1 MMNFA
6 SMKFFLVGLTLTAM
20 LSACSDDETSDLIP
34 EPKPEQI
41 DITFSTGELLYLP
54 NGMLLIN
61 LFETDN
67 TSVYQT
73 QIKLEGI
80 ENNGA

>member
-1 MMNFA
+1 
-6 SMKFFLVGLTLTAM
+6 
-20 LSACSDDETSDLIP
+20 
-34 EPKPEQI
+34 
-41 DITFSTGELLYLP
+41 
-54 NGMLLIN
+54 MLLIN

-67 TSVYQT
+67 TSVYQP

>member
-1 MMNFA
+1 M
-6 SMKFFLVGLTLTAM
+6 
-20 LSACSDDETSDLIP
+20 CIRDR
-34 EPKPEQI
+34 
-41 DITFSTGELLYLP
+41 LYLP

>member
-1 MMNFA
+1 
-6 SMKFFLVGLTLTAM
+6 
-20 LSACSDDETSDLIP
+20 
-34 EPKPEQI
+34 
-41 DITFSTGELLYLP
+41 
-54 NGMLLIN
+54 MLLIN